1 MNTCFWYKRLT
12 LSRLI
17 ITAMD
22 MGYLIKPRG
31 RDMLVFILQD
41 DDTFV
46 EEVFSYS
53 ELRSQNIRKVILKT
67 LIERSSNE
75 VTASWC
81 QAQIST
87 RNAWK

>member
-1 MNTCFWYKRLT
+1 
-12 LSRLI
+12 
-17 ITAMD
+17 
-22 MGYLIKPRG
+22 
-31 RDMLVFILQD
+31 MLVFILQD

-75 VTASWC
+75 VKESWG